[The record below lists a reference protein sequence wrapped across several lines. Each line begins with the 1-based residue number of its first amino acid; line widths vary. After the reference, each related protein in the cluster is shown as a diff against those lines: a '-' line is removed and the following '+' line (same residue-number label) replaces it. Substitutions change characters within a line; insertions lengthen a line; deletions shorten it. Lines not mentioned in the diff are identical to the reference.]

1 MKGRTYN
8 YVSFKVRRN
17 SLNLTFNLN
26 TVSYLYLI
34 YVINIY
40 VR

>member
-8 YVSFKVRRN
+8 YVSVEVETY

-26 TVSYLYLI
+26 TLYRASILFT
-34 YVINIY
+34 
-40 VR
+40 